1 MCKSRCSGMMN
12 TRLGSMSNLSVC
24 SAAASAVNSK
34 PPKYV
39 YTYLADRVF
48 GARVFDLSAA
58 WAGESPLPWLAAT
71 IAASAS
77 AGTPL
82 ARSFDLRSIIAWA
95 SASKSMWASFA
106 FGNLLELGQQILY
119 RIVILFQK
127 CERRI
132 GRPKLKQIFQSFRK
146 LNPPPLRLNQESA
159 VAAFSSLRRRAMRFC
174 SVRRLIP
181 SISAARLRF
190 PCTCSRVSL
199 I

>member
-1 MCKSRCSGMMN
+1 MSRFWAMVMPPTSFMPHSAAARHHHSQDNDSNKFTALICVRERRKTVITSGHPLGFDIGLSRKSPARMCKSRCSGMMN

-77 AGTPL
+77 AGTPYSEEFRL
-82 ARSFDLRSIIAWA
+82 ALHHR
-95 SASKSMWASFA
+95 
-106 FGNLLELGQQILY
+106 LGQCLEIDVG
-119 RIVILFQK
+119 I
-127 CERRI
+127 
-132 GRPKLKQIFQSFRK
+132 
-146 LNPPPLRLNQESA
+146 
-159 VAAFSSLRRRAMRFC
+159 
-174 SVRRLIP
+174 
-181 SISAARLRF
+181 LRF
-190 PCTCSRVSL
+190 R
-199 I
+199 